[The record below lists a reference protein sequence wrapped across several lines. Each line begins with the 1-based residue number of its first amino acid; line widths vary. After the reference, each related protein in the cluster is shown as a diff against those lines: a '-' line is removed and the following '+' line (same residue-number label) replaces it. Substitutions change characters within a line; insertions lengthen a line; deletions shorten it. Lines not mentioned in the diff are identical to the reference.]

1 MKLLKHLLT
10 TVLLLCAIIVNA
22 QSVVKVGELFYKI
35 NDESKTA
42 EVLGLDYELNVPEE
56 PGMSGVYINETFA
69 SGFGVFS
76 TEETVG
82 NYPWIIDYSTAKATS
97 YVDGANNAATSWL
110 ISSPV
115 DFTNETEAY
124 VTFDYIIRYYES
136 GKVANNH
143 SLLISAD
150 YAGNAAEATWVDLPY
165 NAVEGSDWVTFYN
178 ASVNIPAEFM
188 GKANITFALRYTAV
202 SKSSTWEVKNFKV
215 SRGKVEVV
223 GPEEISEYTVTGAL
237 AAYTGVAKPA
247 VVKGYIVGTV
257 TGYLYT
263 EGCVFSS
270 TADVKANLLIA
281 DNTDETDYNNC
292 MPVQLPSGAVRN
304 ALNLVDNPGNY
315 KKLVTLT
322 GSLERYFGVA
332 GLKSVSKY
340 AIDGVT
346 PDQSE
351 TPDQPEIGEALFA
364 ETFTSSLGE
373 FTTQQTVGNFAWKFE
388 EYNGKGYANVS
399 GYDGSSQDAESWLIS
414 PAINFSGINAAYI
427 SFDYVINKG
436 DASLAAANHKVVVTD
451 NFTGDVATTSWTE
464 VAFGAY
470 NDSTWG
476 FKSTGN
482 IALPEVIMNKPSV
495 VVAFKYNSTT
505 ANSSTWEMNN
515 LVIAAGAGETP
526 DQPETPDT
534 PDEPEEPDTPA
545 VPACENLL
553 ANGSFEEWNDSTPT
567 DWGKDGSNATAHNAT
582 ITQSTEAY
590 EGCYAVVVNG
600 DAKGNK
606 RLASK
611 CYRLPAGTYTYT
623 IYVKTN
629 GSDAGHCR
637 IGYVPIADGKS
648 GSYVYEDAVASAVT
662 EYWTT
667 RTMEFTLTEETTI
680 ALVVMNNKTG
690 NGVSF
695 LVDNATLVKNGES
708 AGIAVVKSP
717 MNNIDTSSTTI
728 DSITIPESIDVNG
741 CRYIV
746 TSIGDAAFSGCIN
759 LKSVII
765 EGNVADIGS
774 YAFNNCFGLTNIV
787 IPGSV
792 ADIGSYSFN
801 GCSGL
806 KYVEILNGV
815 KSIGSYAFSGCSSVE
830 TLYISNTIETIGD
843 YAFEGCN
850 RILEIKIGSKYAI
863 TASENIFSND
873 TYNNACLY
881 VPAGRKF
888 AYERTVPW
896 NNFYIMDMDFTRIEV
911 VGSEKGV
918 MEEVYDLRGCMV
930 DNPKNGIYITKGRK
944 VLVK

>member
-10 TVLLLCAIIVNA
+10 TILLLCAIIVNA

-82 NYPWIIDYSTAKATS
+82 NYPWNIRYATAEATS
-97 YVDGANNAATSWL
+97 YDLNTQTNNTATSWL

-124 VTFDYIIRYYES
+124 VTFDYIIRYSES

-165 NAVEGSDWVTFYN
+165 NAVEGSDWATFYN
-178 ASVNIPAEFM
+178 ANVNVPAEFM

-223 GPEEISEYTVTGAL
+223 EPEEISEYTVTGAL

-257 TGYLYT
+257 TGHLYT

-270 TADVKANLLIA
+270 TAEVKTNLLIA
-281 DNTDETDYNNC
+281 DNPDETDYNNC
-292 MPVQLPSGAVRN
+292 MPVQLPSGAVRS
-304 ALNLVDNPGNY
+304 ALNLVDTPGNY
-315 KKLVTLT
+315 KKFVTLT
-322 GSLERYFGVA
+322 GSLEKYFGVA
-332 GLKSVSKY
+332 GLKSVSAY
-340 AIDGVT
+340 SIDGVT
-346 PDQSE
+346 PE
-351 TPDQPEIGEALFA
+351 TPGTPE
-364 ETFTSSLGE
+364 
-373 FTTQQTVGNFAWKFE
+373 
-388 EYNGKGYANVS
+388 
-399 GYDGSSQDAESWLIS
+399 
-414 PAINFSGINAAYI
+414 
-427 SFDYVINKG
+427 
-436 DASLAAANHKVVVTD
+436 
-451 NFTGDVATTSWTE
+451 
-464 VAFGAY
+464 
-470 NDSTWG
+470 
-476 FKSTGN
+476 
-482 IALPEVIMNKPSV
+482 
-495 VVAFKYNSTT
+495 
-505 ANSSTWEMNN
+505 
-515 LVIAAGAGETP
+515 
-526 DQPETPDT
+526 
-534 PDEPEEPDTPA
+534 EPEEPDTPA
-545 VPACENLL
+545 VPAGENLL
-553 ANGSFEEWNDSTPT
+553 ANGSFEEWNGGIPT
-567 DWGKDGSNATAHNAT
+567 AWGNDGSNATAHNAT

-590 EGCYAVVVNG
+590 EGSYAVVVNG
-600 DAKGNK
+600 DKANK

-611 CYRLPAGTYTYT
+611 GYTLPAGTYTYT

-680 ALVVMNNKTG
+680 ALVVMNSKAG
-690 NGVSF
+690 NGASF
-695 LVDNATLVKNGES
+695 LVDNVTLVENGES
-708 AGIAVVKSP
+708 ASISVAKSP

-815 KSIGSYAFSGCSSVE
+815 KSIGSYAFYGCSSVE

-930 DNPKNGIYITKGRK
+930 DNPKNGIYIMKGRK